1 MKRFFEVKNVSD
13 SVKDVDTVSRRV
25 KVAISEM
32 GSKDLDNEVID
43 QNAYNKT
50 ISERGPKG
58 SNLIWHLTDH
68 RGSLQ
73 TAVGKFS
80 ELYVE
85 GNKLIGVTDVPNT
98 TWGNDIL
105 EFYSKGHINQHSVG
119 FRTIK
124 SEPINA
130 GKPTEYLLLKEI
142 LLYEG
147 SAVLWGANPNTP
159 TISVG
164 KSLTKDEADTE
175 LEKLTEELSLLTKSM
190 KDGRY
195 TDSSFE
201 LIELRMN
208 QVNEQMKQ
216 LFNSVFTQPGI
227 VPVEPEMNEKTLY
240 DEIQLLTIKHFV

>member
-1 MKRFFEVKNVSD
+1 
-13 SVKDVDTVSRRV
+13 
-25 KVAISEM
+25 
-32 GSKDLDNEVID
+32 L
-43 QNAYNKT
+43 
-50 ISERGPKG
+50 
-58 SNLIWHLTDH
+58 
-68 RGSLQ
+68 
-73 TAVGKFS
+73 
-80 ELYVE
+80 
-85 GNKLIGVTDVPNT
+85 
-98 TWGNDIL
+98 
-105 EFYSKGHINQHSVG
+105 
-119 FRTIK
+119 
-124 SEPINA
+124 EPINA

-216 LFNSVFTQPGI
+216 LLNSVFTQPGI